1 MEWQKVS
8 KRGNRGRG
16 ELFLSWDFYPGGER
30 MQGGSQDC
38 ISSIYF
44 LEFSDHCRAKDIFDR
59 FKKHGDISEVVIP
72 HKRNN
77 LERRFG
83 FARFREV
90 EDVRMLA
97 VRRDNIFI
105 DNY

>member
-1 MEWQKVS
+1 
-8 KRGNRGRG
+8 
-16 ELFLSWDFYPGGER
+16 

-59 FKKHGDISEVVIP
+59 FKKHGYISEVVIP
-72 HKRNN
+72 PMRNN
-77 LERRFG
+77 MNNFERRFG

-97 VRRDNIFI
+97 VRLNNIFI